1 MAVRY
6 LVPICAAFLLLPSFV
21 IVQGGSVEVTISA
34 NGERLLAHPGTDYI
48 LEWSSS
54 NAASCSMSYEGGG
67 QQSSYRIAPNV
78 SSSRRSAD
86 TGWYTLKC
94 IGRNG
99 QSVSKTVIVAQMPG
113 SWPAAPSAAE
123 TVDEKIAP
131 FIVAAGARAV
141 RWLQGDTLGEFLYG
155 SDAHTYL
162 HRIDQAATGDPT
174 GREEVSCTGIPRG
187 GLAVILIAGQS
198 NAANSARSDADGRYF
213 STARPVY
220 NLNIGDGKCY
230 VAKNPLLG
238 SDAALDASG
247 KPIGQSFA
255 LPLASALID
264 GGLYERVLLVPIAVS
279 GTLIEQWIP
288 SPPRTPGA
296 AFFNRFLAAID
307 LLERTGL
314 RPTFILWHQGEGNS
328 GAPTALDLSSSLTPD
343 LARATTLSWMRNLF
357 HIVAALRDR
366 GVTAPI
372 FVAKATVCGHPK
384 PSAHIRQAQASV
396 VDPAWRILPG
406 PDTDMIGQALRS
418 DGCHFSHEGNLMH
431 AQKWYE
437 SLRTYW
443 AQVPHERQSVATGQ
457 PPHGAK

>member
-48 LEWSSS
+48 LEWNSS
-54 NAASCSMSYEGGG
+54 NAASCSMSYEGRG
-67 QQSSYRIAPNV
+67 QQGSYRIAPNV

-86 TGWYTLKC
+86 AGWYTLKC

-113 SWPAAPSAAE
+113 SWPAAPPAAE

-131 FIVAAGARAV
+131 FIVAAGAGAV

-174 GREEVSCTGIPRG
+174 GREEVSCAGIPRA

-198 NAANSARSDADGRYF
+198 NATNSARSDADGRYF
-213 STARPVY
+213 SKARSVY
-220 NLNIGDGKCY
+220 NLSIGDGKCY

-264 GGLYERVLLVPIAVS
+264 GGLNERVLLVPIAVS

-314 RPTFILWHQGEGNS
+314 RP
-328 GAPTALDLSSSLTPD
+328 LSSFGIKAKGTP
-343 LARATTLSWMRNLF
+343 A
-357 HIVAALRDR
+357 
-366 GVTAPI
+366 
-372 FVAKATVCGHPK
+372 HPRLW
-384 PSAHIRQAQASV
+384 S
-396 VDPAWRILPG
+396 
-406 PDTDMIGQALRS
+406 
-418 DGCHFSHEGNLMH
+418 
-431 AQKWYE
+431 
-437 SLRTYW
+437 
-443 AQVPHERQSVATGQ
+443 
-457 PPHGAK
+457 